1 MAVEVAALVTLAL
14 MAALTASLI
23 AYEAIHFR
31 EARRRVRA
39 AAHPG

>member
-1 MAVEVAALVTLAL
+1 MTVGLLAALS
-14 MAALTASLI
+14 ASLI

-39 AAHPG
+39 AAHPE